1 MSGIL
6 DSKTRILDAA
16 VTAEGRRQI
25 AEGTFAVTYAT
36 FSDSDVVYRPDEEEG
51 HEDPATRI
59 YLEAAG
65 NLQQDQIVFEA
76 NDDGNLVPLR
86 DQTIDVQRVDSLF
99 PKRLA
104 ASLVDGKTIVQQL
117 NFGARI
123 KLASVSS
130 SYKEKN
136 LVIGG
141 PGFSYTD
148 SKNNKAYVYLTSS
161 YIAGTSS
168 IFAAES
174 KILVGVK
181 GGINASQ
188 LTTAIQEQ
196 IEIFASGSG
205 PKVQAVDRQNFL
217 YILDVSG
224 SHHKVATQLLTG
236 SFNSVFD
243 EIPIVVQESLLGG
256 RIDTFDLSQNAD
268 FSSQIVGI
276 LTSSVENFKNLNL
289 ISTIDSIFEEDKFSL
304 TEDDIVFYTDRIEN
318 KTWST
323 VNQVPSLNTV
333 DSIFSDDK
341 LSNLLNFRYLPPIVK
356 TSTSA
361 MPNKT
366 DIAAIQAAA
375 LGNYPSFGGSIS
387 PITFAQ
393 IKSQLSVYEN
403 RELKFVE
410 TSRKNNLITQ
420 IFEVVDG
427 QTRKLDIVE
436 YGDVRND
443 PNEPSVVSD
452 KVYFV
457 GKTFLDDRGTTC
469 FINMFTLIFSRAAN
483 EEL

>member
-16 VTAEGRRQI
+16 VTAEGRRQL
-25 AEGTFAVTYAT
+25 AEGTFIVTYAS
-36 FSDSDVVYRPDEEEG
+36 FSDAEVVYTPDEIEG
-51 HEDPATRI
+51 HVDPANRI

-65 NLQQDQIVFEA
+65 NLLQDQIVFEA
-76 NDDGNLVPLR
+76 NDDGNLVALR
-86 DQTIDVQRVDSLF
+86 DKSIDVQRVDSLF

-104 ASLVDGKTIVQQL
+104 ASFVDGKTIVQQL

-123 KLASVSS
+123 KLLSVPS

-136 LVIGG
+136 PLIGG

-148 SKNNKAYVYLTSS
+148 SNNNKAYVFLTSS

-168 IFAAES
+168 ISVAES

-196 IEIFASGSG
+196 IEIFASGTG

-217 YILDVSG
+217 YVLDVSG
-224 SHHKVATQLLTG
+224 SHEKVATKLLTG

-256 RIDTFDLSQNAD
+256 RIDTVDLSQNAD

-276 LTSSVENFKNLNL
+276 LTSSVDNFKNLEI
-289 ISTIDSIFEEDKFSL
+289 ISTIDSVFEEDKFTLS
-304 TEDDIVFYTDRIEN
+304 EDELVFSTDRIESKAWPVIN
-318 KTWST
+318 H
-323 VNQVPSLNTV
+323 VPSLNAV

-356 TSTSA
+356 TSAAA
-361 MPNKT
+361 MPNKS

-375 LGNYPSFGGSIS
+375 LGNYPPFGNSIR
-387 PITFAQ
+387 PITFSQ
-393 IKSQLSVYEN
+393 IQNQLNVYEN
-403 RELKFVE
+403 RTITFPE
-410 TSRKNNLITQ
+410 TSRKNSLITQ

-427 QTRKLDIVE
+427 QARKLDIVE

-443 PNEPSVVSD
+443 PNDPSVVSD
-452 KVYFV
+452 KIYFI

-469 FINMFTLIFSRAAN
+469 FINMFTLIFSRAKSQ
-483 EEL
+483 EL

>member
-16 VTAEGRRQI
+16 VTAEGRRQL
-25 AEGTFAVTYAT
+25 AEGTFSVTYAS
-36 FSDSDVVYRPDEEEG
+36 FSDAEVVYTPDEIEG
-51 HEDPATRI
+51 HIDPANRI

-65 NLQQDQIVFEA
+65 NLLQDQIVFEA
-76 NDDGNLVPLR
+76 NDDGNLVALR
-86 DQTIDVQRVDSLF
+86 DKSIDIQRVDSLF

-104 ASLVDGKTIVQQL
+104 ASFVDGKTIVQQL
-117 NFGARI
+117 NFGARV
-123 KLASVSS
+123 KLLSVSS

-136 LVIGG
+136 PSIDG

-148 SKNNKAYVYLTSS
+148 SNNNKAYVFLTST
-161 YIAGTSS
+161 YNAGSSS
-168 IFAAES
+168 ITGS
-174 KILVGVK
+174 KIFVGVK

-196 IEIFASGSG
+196 IEIFASGTG

-217 YILDVSG
+217 YILDISG
-224 SHHKVATQLLTG
+224 SHEKVATKLLTG

-276 LTSSVENFKNLNL
+276 LTSSVDNFKNLKI
-289 ISTIDSIFEEDKFSL
+289 ISTVDSVFEEDKFTLS
-304 TEDDIVFYTDRIEN
+304 EDELVFSTDRIES
-318 KTWST
+318 KAWS
-323 VNQVPSLNTV
+323 VINQVPSLNAV

-356 TSTSA
+356 TSDSA
-361 MPNKT
+361 MPNKS

-375 LGNYPSFGGSIS
+375 LGNYPPFGNSIR
-387 PITFAQ
+387 PITFLQ
-393 IKSQLSVYEN
+393 IQNQLNIYEN
-403 RELKFVE
+403 RTITFPE

-427 QTRKLDIVE
+427 QARKLDIVE

-443 PNEPSVVSD
+443 PNDPSVVSD
-452 KVYFV
+452 KVYFI

-469 FINMFTLIFSRAAN
+469 FINMFTLIFSRVKSQQ
-483 EEL
+483 L